1 VKRDREVAVEV
12 DEDRLRHIVE
22 ALRDDPF
29 ARLLGIELLEARPG
43 YSRLSMVVRDDM
55 MNFQGMPHGGA
66 VFSLADAAVGA
77 AGNAHGRKCVGL
89 TAEIC
94 YLTTVESG
102 ATLIAEATEEHLG
115 QRTAL
120 CHVTVSTGDGD
131 LVASCQ
137 GLAYRKKEGFPN

>member
-1 VKRDREVAVEV
+1 VKVEV

-29 ARLLGIELLEARPG
+29 ARLLGIELLEAKPG
-43 YSRLSMVVRDDM
+43 YSRLSMVVRDNM
-55 MNFQGMPHGGA
+55 LNFQGTPHGGA

-77 AGNAHGRKCVGL
+77 AGNAHGRRCVGL

-94 YLTTVESG
+94 YLTTVDSG

-115 QRTAL
+115 QRTAVY
-120 CHVTVSTGDGD
+120 HVTVSTEDGD
-131 LVASCQ
+131 LVASCH
-137 GLAYRKKEGFPN
+137 GVAYRKKEEFPS